1 MISVIVTV
9 GPHPRYKE
17 FLAECLESIKI
28 QQCSVALE
36 IVVVDDAAHLDHL
49 ADNPDYT
56 YIKNVW
62 NLGQAASLN
71 IGIAS
76 AQCDWVFIMGGS
88 DDVLHPECIETCWK
102 RAKQLGT
109 NNLYYP
115 IIETSEGDKS
125 SLAQGVWLLHRSL
138 WAKYGG
144 YPKEAITEV
153 DATLCS
159 LYLTKSVGFH
169 MCGTLPLYWHR
180 EWEESLT
187 AVKMRSVELMK
198 IRDILRGMV
207 ITHYQTPFW
216 VEGYGYS
223 VERNHDGR

>member
-17 FLAECLESIKI
+17 FLPECLSSI
-28 QQCSVALE
+28 QNQVCSVPLE
-36 IVVVDDAAHLDHL
+36 IVVVDDAAHIDHL
-49 ADNPDYT
+49 REDPEIT

-76 AQCDWVFIMGGS
+76 AKYDWVFIMGGS
-88 DDVLHPECIETCWK
+88 DDVLYGDCVETCWEK
-102 RAKQLGT
+102 AQQRGT
-109 NNLYYP
+109 EGIYYP
-115 IIETSEGDKS
+115 IIETSEGEKS
-125 SLAQGVWLLHRSL
+125 TLAQGVWLFHRSL

-159 LYLTKSVGFH
+159 LYLTKNVAFH
-169 MCGTLPLYWHR
+169 SCGTYPLYWHR
-180 EWEESLT
+180 EWEDSLT
-187 AVKMRSVELMK
+187 AVKMRSVELVQ

-207 ITHYQTPFW
+207 ISHYQTPYW
-216 VEGYGYS
+216 IAGYGYD
-223 VERNHDGR
+223 V